1 MLFSSVSFLLFF
13 LPSLLAVY
21 FCVPKSL
28 RTVRN
33 MVLLVFS
40 LVFYGCGGVRFLLLM
55 LASIAINYTGGMLAS
70 LKNPRAARWG
80 VIAAVVCNLLLL
92 GYFKYIGFFTQNLHA
107 IIPSVEVINVALP
120 IGISFYTF
128 QGLAYVVD
136 VYRGETEAQKNPLWV
151 ALYISLFPQLVAGPI
166 VRYSTIAHEIKGRNE
181 NMKDFS
187 EGCVRFMV
195 GFGKKMLLANAAGR
209 LADIAF
215 DFPMEHMSVSFA
227 WMGALAYTAQIY
239 FDFSAY
245 SDMAIGMGKM
255 FGFHFLEN
263 FNYPY
268 ISRSVTEFWRR
279 WHISLSS
286 WFRDYVYIPLGGNRC
301 SRFRHVLN
309 IMIVWFLTGMW
320 HGASWNFI
328 FWGLYFGVIL
338 LIEKY
343 LLAGVL
349 DKLPSIIRH
358 IYTMVLVIIG
368 WVLFRSEDLSAVAGY
383 LSAMFGIGAEG
394 FWSRQTVYYFI
405 QFYPEWI
412 LFFICSTPV
421 AVFLGKRLEKCQS
434 TLGRFALSFV
444 PKVFALA
451 VFILGYIELVNGSFN
466 PFIYFRF

>member
-21 FCVPKSL
+21 FCVSRRF
-28 RTVRN
+28 RTARN
-33 MVLLVFS
+33 LVLLIFS
-40 LVFYGCGGVRFLLLM
+40 LFFYGCGGVKFLLLM
-55 LASIAINYTGGMLAS
+55 LASIMINYIGGMLAS
-70 LKNPRAARWG
+70 LKNKRGAKWG
-80 VIAAVVCNLLLL
+80 MIGAVICNLLLL
-92 GYFKYIGFFTQNLHA
+92 GYFKYTGFFTQTLHSF
-107 IIPSVEVINVALP
+107 IPSVEVVNVVLP

-136 VYRGETEAQKNPLWV
+136 VYRGDTRVQKNPLWV
-151 ALYISLFPQLVAGPI
+151 ALYISLFPQLIAGPI
-166 VRYSTIAHEIKGRNE
+166 VRYQTIADEIKGRRE
-181 NMKDFS
+181 NMEDFS
-187 EGCVRFMV
+187 AGCVRFMI

-215 DFPMEHMSVSFA
+215 GFPSEHMSVSFA

-245 SDMAIGMGKM
+245 SDMAIGMGRM

-268 ISRSVTEFWRR
+268 ISKSVTEFWRR

-301 SRFRHVLN
+301 SVPRHMLN

-328 FWGLYFGVIL
+328 IWGLYFGIIL

-349 DKLPSIIRH
+349 DRTPSIIRH
-358 IYTMVLVIIG
+358 IYTMVLVVIS
-368 WVLFRSEDLSAVAGY
+368 WVIFRSEDLSAVWTY
-383 LSAMFGIGAEG
+383 LGAMFGIGAEG
-394 FWSRQTVYYFI
+394 FWSKQTVYYFI

-421 AVFLGKRLEKCQS
+421 AMVVGKYLTTKKNFFS
-434 TLGRFALSFV
+434 GFVLNFV
-444 PKVFALA
+444 PKIFAVA

>member
-33 MVLLVFS
+33 LVLLIFS

-55 LASIAINYTGGMLAS
+55 LASITINYIGGVLAS
-70 LKNPRAARWG
+70 LKNRRTAKWG
-80 VIAAVVCNLLLL
+80 MIGAVICNLLLL
-92 GYFKYIGFFTQNLHA
+92 GYFKYIGFFTQNIHSF
-107 IIPSVEVINVALP
+107 ISSVPVINVVLP

-128 QGLAYVVD
+128 QGIAYVED
-136 VYRGETEAQKNPLWV
+136 VYRGDTQAQKNPLWV
-151 ALYISLFPQLVAGPI
+151 ALYISLFPQLIAGPI
-166 VRYSTIAHEIKGRNE
+166 VRYRTIADEIKGRSE
-181 NMKDFS
+181 NIEDFS
-187 EGCVRFMV
+187 GGCVRFMV

-209 LADIAF
+209 IADIAF
-215 DFPMEHMSVSFA
+215 SFPVEHLSVSFA

-245 SDMAIGMGKM
+245 SDMAIGMGRM

-268 ISRSVTEFWRR
+268 ISKSVTEFWRR

-301 SRFRHVLN
+301 SPLRHIIN

-328 FWGLYFGVIL
+328 LWGLYFGIIL
-338 LIEKY
+338 LMEKYVFSGIIEKI
-343 LLAGVL
+343 
-349 DKLPSIIRH
+349 PSILGH
-358 IYTMVLVIIG
+358 LYTMILVIVG
-368 WVLFRSEDLSAVAGY
+368 WVIFRCEDLSSVANY
-383 LSAMFGIGAEG
+383 LGAMFGVHAEG
-394 FWSRQTVYYFI
+394 FLSKQTVYYFI

-421 AVFLGKRLEKCQS
+421 VQVAGKYLALKERGFANFLL
-434 TLGRFALSFV
+434 AFV
-444 PKVFALA
+444 PKIFALV